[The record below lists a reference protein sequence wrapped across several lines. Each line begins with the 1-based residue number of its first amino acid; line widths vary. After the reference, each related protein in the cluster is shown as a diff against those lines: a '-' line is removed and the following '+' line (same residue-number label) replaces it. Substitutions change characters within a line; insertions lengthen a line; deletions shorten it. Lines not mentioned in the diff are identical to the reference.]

1 MKGRILSLHIA
12 DAEGAPMQTVERAT
26 MVRGRGISGDRY
38 FFERGTWSKH
48 PGNGRQVTLIENE
61 ALETLQREHRI
72 TIAPALA
79 RRNIVTIGVALNHLV
94 GREFRIGEIR
104 LRGMRLCD
112 PCAHLEKL
120 SVSGALRALV
130 HRGGLR
136 ADILSDGVVRA
147 GEPITIAPADSA

>member
-12 DAEGAPMQTVERAT
+12 DAGGAPMQTVERAM
-26 MVRGRGISGDRY
+26 MVSGRGIRGDRY
-38 FFERGTWSKH
+38 YYERGTWSKH
-48 PGNGRQVTLIENE
+48 PGSGRQVTLIENE

-72 TIAPALA
+72 TIGPALA
-79 RRNIVTIGVALNHLV
+79 RRNIVTIGIALNHLV

-147 GEPITIAPADSA
+147 GEPVTIAPDDSA